1 MKLRVFINDRNYSSW
16 EFYDFDTNKEINK
29 DTYPKINP
37 LEMKFFAKDI
47 ITEDG
52 ELVFSHIKTCTY
64 IAGVLL
70 LENNKTFGRT
80 SNKKRLLYKCI
91 PDDQRLPS
99 FLVPYDIQLG
109 FSKNIKNKYVLFKFD
124 NWNNTHPQG
133 LLVETLGDVD
143 KLNAFYEYQLYCRNI
158 NQSISNFS
166 EKTREVI
173 KNIKYDECIDECI
186 DKILKNPDFV
196 IETRTD
202 EYMFTIDPYGSK
214 DLDDGFSITST
225 QNRGWKISIYI
236 ANVFFWLE
244 TFKLWNSFSKR
255 VSTIY
260 LPDRSRPMLPSM
272 LSENLCSLLENQNRF
287 AFCMDVYLDENA
299 KIIKNH
305 DGSDKIEWKNVL
317 IKVNKNF
324 AYEEPKL
331 VNNKHYRQLFDIT
344 TKLNNGIV
352 DSHDVVSYWM
362 IFMNSQCGKKM
373 VDNKFGIFRSVTYN
387 NLPKQ
392 INSNEINED
401 TKRVIQN
408 WNNLTGQY
416 IIYSDGV
423 VIDHEIMNDKSY
435 IHITSP
441 IRRLIDQLNQI
452 LFFKEFKLIKNVS
465 EECLHF
471 LNNWMDEMEY
481 INTSMR
487 SIRKVQTDCE
497 LMTKCCNHPE
507 ILQDI
512 HEGII
517 FDKTIKND
525 GFITYM
531 VYLEN
536 IKLLSRITTTND
548 LETFTKQ
555 KFKLFF
561 FGDEYNIKRKIR
573 LQINI

>member
-16 EFYDFDTNKEINK
+16 EFYDFDTNKEIKK
-29 DTYPKINP
+29 DIYPKINP
-37 LEMKFFAKDI
+37 FEMKFFAKDI

-52 ELVFSHIKTCTY
+52 ELVFSYIKTCSY
-64 IAGVLL
+64 IAGILL

-80 SNKKRLLYKCI
+80 NNKKRLLYKCI

-109 FSKNIKNKYVLFKFD
+109 FSKNIKNKYVLFKFEH
-124 NWNNTHPQG
+124 WNNTHPQG
-133 LLVETLGDVD
+133 LLLETLGDVD
-143 KLNAFYEYQLYCRNI
+143 KLSAFYEYQLYCKNI
-158 NQSISNFS
+158 NHPISNFS
-166 EKTREVI
+166 EKTREAI
-173 KNIKYDECIDECI
+173 KNTKYEECI
-186 DKILKNPDFV
+186 DKILQNPDFV

-214 DLDDGFSITST
+214 DLDDGFSIK
-225 QNRGWKISIYI
+225 QFENGDWRISIYI

-244 TFKLWNSFSKR
+244 TLKLWNSFSKR

-260 LPDRSRPMLPSM
+260 LPDRSRPMLPSI
-272 LSENLCSLLENQNRF
+272 LSENLCSLLENHNRF
-287 AFCMDVYLDENA
+287 AFCMDVYLDNDA
-299 KIIKNH
+299 KIIKNK
-305 DGSDKIEWKNVL
+305 DGSEKIEWKNVL

-324 AYEEPKL
+324 AYEDTKL
-331 VNNKHYRQLFDIT
+331 VNNKHYQKLFDIT
-344 TKLNNGIV
+344 TKCNNGITN
-352 DSHDVVSYWM
+352 SHDVVSYWM

-373 VDNKFGIFRSVTYN
+373 VDNKFGIFRSATYN

-392 INSNEINED
+392 INSIDMNED

-423 VIDHEIMNDKSY
+423 VIDHELMNDKSY

-452 LFFKEFKLIKNVS
+452 LFFKKFHLITKIS

-471 LNNWMDEMEY
+471 LNNWMNEMEY

-487 SIRKVQTDCE
+487 SIRKIQTDCE

-517 FDKTIKND
+517 FDKIIKND
-525 GFITYM
+525 GFFTYM
-531 VYLEN
+531 VYLEKM
-536 IKLLSRITTTND
+536 KLLSRITTTNN

-555 KFKLFF
+555 NFKLFF
-561 FGDEYNIKRKIR
+561 FNDEYNIKRKIR